1 MQTAQL
7 ADNLPLNNNNSLIF
21 LSIDTAKS
29 PLLNQEKTYLVYLH
43 TQDTSSNGTWLKNA
57 HKENRLHEERER
69 EREICA
75 KSTVLRPHLDCY
87 IQIQAHTHQH
97 HCEQNREW
105 VFQ

>member
-69 EREICA
+69 ERDMC
-75 KSTVLRPHLDCY
+75 KVHSFKTTFGLL
-87 IQIQAHTHQH
+87 HTNPGTHPPASL
-97 HCEQNREW
+97 
-105 VFQ
+105 